1 MRNVGN
7 SAAGTG
13 YSCEISK
20 MVAAWREVWS
30 TVPGTTDPRAPFGI
44 ATLASGGSEGNGA
57 HMANMRAAQTASY
70 GHWDNEA
77 LPNTFG
83 AQLYDLGDPWG
94 HAGTGDG
101 NELTAAGNETRCCAE
116 YQNCQHP
123 SGNWTCTAA
132 QNASN
137 AACEARGQTGKA
149 CGDAN
154 YCANVDR
161 LNGGGR

>member
-13 YSCEISK
+13 YACEISK

-101 NELTAAGNETRCCAE
+101 NLMGVQILFVNRVSERSFKVSK
-116 YQNCQHP
+116 HP
-123 SGNWTCTAA
+123 F
-132 QNASN
+132 SN
-137 AACEARGQTGKA
+137 R
-149 CGDAN
+149 
-154 YCANVDR
+154 V
-161 LNGGGR
+161 